1 MMFSQLLYR
10 STSCDYTYD
19 DMNNNNKRRCERK
32 PSRRRRHV
40 SRNAPRQLTADVST
54 MILYIII
61 MHGFAFKQCTSDD
74 DV

>member
-1 MMFSQLLYR
+1 MMFPQLLYR
-10 STSCDYTYD
+10 TTSCDYTYD
-19 DMNNNNKRRCERK
+19 DINNNKHRCKRK
-32 PSRRRRHV
+32 PSRSGRHV
-40 SRNAPRQLTADVST
+40 SRNAPPQLTAEVST